1 MQVSLLRHHLALTQ
15 RALAQLLG
23 VHPMTVSK
31 WERGQLSPRP
41 GARERLERLQ
51 QGVDRGELP
60 APGIDLDAWL
70 ADDTPRPPA
79 DGARNL
85 SASNHL
91 PGAILSIQRGDV
103 LSKLVI
109 EVAPGV
115 RVGSVI
121 TTDSVDRLGLAVGGR
136 AVAVI
141 KATEVM
147 VGIE

>member
-15 RALAQLLG
+15 RAFAELLG

-60 APGIDLDAWL
+60 SPGIDLDAWL
-70 ADDTPRPPA
+70 ADDAPRPA
-79 DGARNL
+79 ASGARNL
-85 SASNHL
+85 SATNHL
-91 PGAILSIQRGDV
+91 PGTILSIQRGDV

>member
-1 MQVSLLRHHLALTQ
+1 MEVSLLRQHLALTQ

-41 GARERLERLQ
+41 GAREQLERLQ
-51 QGVDRGELP
+51 QGIDQGELP
-60 APGIDLDAWL
+60 AAGLDLTAWL
-70 ADDTPRPPA
+70 TGDTPRPA
-79 DGARNL
+79 ASGARNL
-85 SASNHL
+85 SATNHL
-91 PGAILSIQRGDV
+91 PGTILSIQRGDV

-109 EVAPGV
+109 EVATGV

-121 TTDSVDRLGLAVGGR
+121 TTDSVDRLGLVVGGR

>member
-1 MQVSLLRHHLALTQ
+1 VN
-15 RALAQLLG
+15 
-23 VHPMTVSK
+23 VDYVTVPV
-31 WERGQLSPRP
+31 G
-41 GARERLERLQ
+41 
-51 QGVDRGELP
+51 
-60 APGIDLDAWL
+60 
-70 ADDTPRPPA
+70 A
-79 DGARNL
+79 DGAAGEDGKADR
-85 SASNHL
+85 SHL
-91 PGAILSIQRGDV
+91 
-103 LSKLVI
+103 I

>member
-1 MQVSLLRHHLALTQ
+1 MTPFSFKPQPIHH
-15 RALAQLLG
+15 
-23 VHPMTVSK
+23 P
-31 WERGQLSPRP
+31 WEE
-41 GARERLERLQ
+41 A
-51 QGVDRGELP
+51 P
-60 APGIDLDAWL
+60 APD
-70 ADDTPRPPA
+70 
-79 DGARNL
+79 
-85 SASNHL
+85 SM
-91 PGAILSIQRGDV
+91 
-103 LSKLVI
+103 I